1 MALAS
6 LSLNCRYRTCPYV
19 LSTCWD
25 LKTRSEKEWS
35 RRQDHLLFLMYIG
48 TDPYSLRLGMR
59 EKEII
64 TLFIRRE
71 DWRGKYLKLP
81 PTDIP
86 SRLDSQVLVPFH
98 INFPSQKIN
107 CFPSTFNDEIRLPL
121 LRPPP
126 CRRGDSSPSP
136 QDAWCWTQPRRI

>member
-1 MALAS
+1 
-6 LSLNCRYRTCPYV
+6 
-19 LSTCWD
+19 
-25 LKTRSEKEWS
+25 
-35 RRQDHLLFLMYIG
+35 MYIG

-64 TLFIRRE
+64 TLFIRLE

-98 INFPSQKIN
+98 INFPSQN
-107 CFPSTFNDEIRLPL
+107 QLLPFNLQR
-121 LRPPP
+121 
-126 CRRGDSSPSP
+126 
-136 QDAWCWTQPRRI
+136 